1 MHLIAIIVVKTF
13 RFNNNNNNH
22 KTNPKS
28 INLIKIYEKIRPA
41 NHIS

>member
-13 RFNNNNNNH
+13 RFNNNNNH

-28 INLIKIYEKIRPA
+28 IKLIKIYEKIRQQIIF
-41 NHIS
+41 HK